1 MKRLPQFMKLNLL
14 SIDELTQIAKT
25 DSSMTMRELALREI
39 AHRDNHI
46 FNPPQ
51 RRYRRMLRTTDY
63 ALSDS
68 IK

>member
-1 MKRLPQFMKLNLL
+1 MPHLFMKLNLL
-14 SIDELTQIAKT
+14 SCAELTQIAKT
-25 DSSMTMRELALREI
+25 DVSMTMRELALREI

-46 FNPPQ
+46 Y
-51 RRYRRMLRTTDY
+51 YRKKSWGSTPHLRTTDY